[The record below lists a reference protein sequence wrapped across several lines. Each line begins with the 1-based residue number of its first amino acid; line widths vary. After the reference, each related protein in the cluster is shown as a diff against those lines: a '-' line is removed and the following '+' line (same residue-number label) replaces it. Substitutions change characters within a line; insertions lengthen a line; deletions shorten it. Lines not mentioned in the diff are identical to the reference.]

1 MEYIDPRK
9 ARQERERQEHERQV
23 RIKAEKDRRA
33 KIEAE
38 KKRQAKIEAEKKR
51 KAKLKAEEEAAKK
64 AEHPAK
70 KPDPKLETKK
80 STEQKQ
86 ENKKPQSDKKP
97 DDKTQTEITWSK
109 PGETKPIYGPFSPT
123 YSSISPIQNTISPI
137 SQLPQ
142 TELKP
147 KAPLDRKARQWG
159 GEKEQT
165 PLPQTVLTPT
175 QAPKSNGLGGMCLAP
190 GASVATFGRRNI
202 PLTLGE
208 RLPRTFDS
216 VDAATAYARSLG
228 KSTTIID
235 EGNNTIAV
243 YRADLKVFQSAA
255 TGGGMP
261 LNASMV
267 LPNKTSDQTNVKS
280 TNSAVQAIITQ
291 DGYQLRP
298 GETDGMRLADFAQG
312 KDQKSVALS
321 LQNSYA
327 SHRKAFGDGLKDIKD
342 KDQFLKQYNLSLRD
356 TAFHLLSASELDAK
370 QKQQS
375 FANGLPVAEA
385 PKIQS
390 VAKRLEDLDKQIGQA
405 QWDRTFTDI
414 AAGQSNEGM
423 AIASLFSDSAKK
435 NFESQINDQQAA
447 HNRVQQLEQQRKAVL
462 AQYPLLER
470 VNAADFNKLSP
481 DEQAKVLHSACGDV
495 LNDIATTRQNI
506 VKGKINLMQLSPL
519 VAATNEGLGIQPEQ
533 AEWVAQKASSDK
545 NWDIAGKI
553 GLGALAL
560 GLAVGATIFSGG
572 LLGVPASAG
581 LATAMGWGAAG
592 IGVYSAI
599 SETNEYFT
607 NQAGTNTNIDPNK
620 SLMPQDM
627 KGHWGWVAASW
638 VGAGLD
644 LGAAVQATRLLKAG
658 MTVEEV
664 IRSTSKTHNIPE
676 ELLRNAYTAS
686 GKGTSDPVLLKNV
699 LTSALPKEIAEQA
712 GKNVDVAVLSAEEF
726 ARQTGSKTGNAVTK
740 LVKGEDGVLRAQV
753 IVREGADPNVLLEEA
768 AHVAQLSD
776 PKLTPKLAKLTE
788 ENLANWPKMSTQQRL
803 DVYKTKIELEIDAQ
817 QRLLQQ
823 FAKGDPAYAK
833 SVQHNLDNLQSRLA
847 EVDLGVKNPRSVTE
861 EPWLRDSQPPRLF
874 SKPGYS
880 SQQLD
885 SLFGNA
891 REPRGGVK
899 EFEQVNGKVIKN
911 PELQVI
917 ESGQQALPL
926 EKGKKYIW
934 AIDQDGNLRIGVET
948 EVGAGQRLGH
958 PTLVDGENA
967 RVAGEIKFNEETKK
981 WRINDSSGRYSRGR
995 TDIER
1000 NQILENVLPSFTEAG
1015 LDVDV
1020 KYINIK

>member
-1 MEYIDPRK
+1 MEYIDPQK
-9 ARQERERQEHERQV
+9 ARQERERLERE
-23 RIKAEKDRRA
+23 RLERERKARLKR
-33 KIEAE
+33 EADE
-38 KKRQAKIEAEKKR
+38 AKRQAKLKAERDR
-51 KAKLKAEEEAAKK
+51 KAKLKAEQDAAKK
-64 AEHPAK
+64 AHKAEHPDVKPDSKTTKSQKPHDK
-70 KPDPKLETKK
+70 KPDPKL
-80 STEQKQ
+80 
-86 ENKKPQSDKKP
+86 NP
-97 DDKTQTEITWSK
+97 DIIWSQPGQTN
-109 PGETKPIYGPFSPT
+109 PIYGPSSPT
-123 YSSISPIQNTISPI
+123 YSSLSLIHRSISPIA
-137 SQLPQ
+137 QLPE
-142 TELKP
+142 TDLKP
-147 KAPLDRKARQWG
+147 IAPLNRTARTWT
-159 GEKEQT
+159 GEKVEE
-165 PLPQTVLTPT
+165 PKPT
-175 QAPKSNGLGGMCLAP
+175 QSPKSNGLGGMCLAP

-202 PLTLGE
+202 PLTIGE

-235 EGNNTIAV
+235 EGNNSIAV

-261 LNASMV
+261 LNSSMV
-267 LPNKTSDQTNVKS
+267 LPNKNSDQTNVKS
-280 TNSAVQAIITQ
+280 TNSSVQAIITQ

-298 GETDGMRLADFAQG
+298 GETEMRLADFAQG
-312 KDQKSVALS
+312 QDQKSVALS

-327 SHRKAFGDGLKDIKD
+327 SHRKAFGNGLQDIKD

-375 FANGLPVAEA
+375 FANGLPAAEA

-390 VAKRLEDLDKQIGQA
+390 VSKRLEDLDKQIGQA

-423 AIASLFSDSAKK
+423 AIASLFSDTGKK
-435 NFESQINDQQAA
+435 NFEAQINAQQAA

-481 DEQAKVLHSACGDV
+481 DEQAKVLQNACGDV

-506 VKGKINLMQLSPL
+506 VKGKINLMQLTPL

-545 NWDIAGKI
+545 NWDLAGKI

-592 IGVYSAI
+592 VGIYGAI
-599 SETNEYFT
+599 SETDEYFT

-620 SLMPQDM
+620 SLLPQDM

-664 IRSTSKTHNIPE
+664 IQATSKAHNIPE
-676 ELLRNAYTAS
+676 EVLRGAYTAS

-726 ARQTGSKTGNAVTK
+726 AKQTGSKSGNAVTK

-753 IVREGADPNVLLEEA
+753 LVREGADPNVLLEEA
-768 AHVAQLSD
+768 AHIAQTADKSLTSKMTKLS
-776 PKLTPKLAKLTE
+776 E
-788 ENLANWPKMSTQQRL
+788 ENLANWPKMKPKQQVDL
-803 DVYKTKIELEIDAQ
+803 YKIKLEIEIDAQ
-817 QRLLQQ
+817 KRILQQ
-823 FAKGDPAYAK
+823 VGESNPAYLAK
-833 SVQHNLDNLQSRLA
+833 VQQNLENLELRLA
-847 EVDLGVKNPRSVTE
+847 EVDINIKNPKNVVDKY
-861 EPWLRDSQPPRLF
+861 WWNKDQAPRLF
-874 SKPGYS
+874 NKDEVPSVRNHEFAKWFN
-880 SQQLD
+880 
-885 SLFGNA
+885 SLTSD
-891 REPRGGVK
+891 
-899 EFEQVNGKVIKN
+899 EFNQIWANTK
-911 PELQVI
+911 LRQSI
-917 ESGQQALPL
+917 ESRLRSPGGLHEWHLVSRANVFKEWGVTAEQIADMRTIIKDVKFVNPIGKHGGKGSTAAHNEILDIIDTSPNYEVFKQRLQNWANYRLDGGTDALP
-926 EKGKKYIW
+926 
-934 AIDQDGNLRIGVET
+934 
-948 EVGAGQRLGH
+948 
-958 PTLVDGENA
+958 
-967 RVAGEIKFNEETKK
+967 
-981 WRINDSSGRYSRGR
+981 SG
-995 TDIER
+995 
-1000 NQILENVLPSFTEAG
+1000 LKP
-1015 LDVDV
+1015 
-1020 KYINIK
+1020 